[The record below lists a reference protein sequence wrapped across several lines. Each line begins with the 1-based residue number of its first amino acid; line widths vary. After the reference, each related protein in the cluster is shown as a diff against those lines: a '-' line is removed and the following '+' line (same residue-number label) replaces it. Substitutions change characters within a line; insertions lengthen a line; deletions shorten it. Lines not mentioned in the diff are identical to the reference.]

1 MAAESA
7 RGEATAG
14 ALRRSESSFAA
25 PDGLTLFRRSWLP
38 DDPRRVLL
46 VVHGFG
52 EHSGR
57 YDDLAVWFAARGC
70 AVHAYDQRGHGRS
83 AGPRTHVDRF
93 EQFLDDLAAFHAL
106 VREEQPTTPIL
117 LVAHSMGGL
126 IGLTYLALRK
136 PLLSGALVS
145 GPALAPDRA
154 VAPTK
159 VMLARLLRRIA
170 PRLAMKAGLDA
181 NGLSRDPEV
190 VRRYLADPLVIRTM
204 TASLAAEMMGAAAAL
219 RGRAAQIGT
228 PVLLMHGA
236 QDPLCPVA
244 ASEAFAAALTSA
256 GSAFRSYPTLRH
268 EIFNEPERETVYAD
282 AWRWIEETLG

>member
-1 MAAESA
+1 MAAEIA
-7 RGEATAG
+7 RGEGTAS

-38 DDPRRVLL
+38 DEPRRTLL

-57 YDDLAVWFAARGC
+57 YDELAAWFAARGC

-83 AGPRTHVDRF
+83 GGPRTHVDRF

-106 VREEQPTTPIL
+106 VRDEHPATPIL

-126 IGLTYLALRK
+126 IGLAYLALRK
-136 PLLSGALVS
+136 PVLSGAVIS

-154 VAPTK
+154 VPRAK
-159 VMLARLLRRIA
+159 VVLAHLLRRVA
-170 PRLAMKAGLDA
+170 PRLAMKAGLDVD
-181 NGLSRDPEV
+181 GLSRDPEV

-204 TASLAAEMMGAAAAL
+204 TTSLAAEMMGTAAAL
-219 RGRAAQIGT
+219 RGRAPQITT

-244 ASEAFAAALTSA
+244 ASEEFAAGLTSA

-268 EIFNEPERETVYAD
+268 EIFNEPDREAVYAD